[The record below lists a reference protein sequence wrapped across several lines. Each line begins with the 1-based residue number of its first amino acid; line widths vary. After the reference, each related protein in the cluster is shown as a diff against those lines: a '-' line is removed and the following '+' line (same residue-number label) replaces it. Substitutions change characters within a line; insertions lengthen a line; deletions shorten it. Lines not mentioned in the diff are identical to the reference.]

1 MNLGLFRRRRRD
13 DSLALVLQLAA
24 ADAEN
29 ARLRKALSDESFIA
43 AHLRSSA
50 NAREVKLTALQAE
63 IAHLNAELADA
74 VAPVTAPP
82 ANTECVC
89 GGDAE
94 LYWRRRAVD
103 AERQVARHQAN
114 ALVLTDQLA
123 AAEGREVSAGDVQ

>member
-1 MNLGLFRRRRRD
+1 MILGLFRRRRRD
-13 DSLALVLQLAA
+13 DSLALVVRLAA

-43 AHLRSSA
+43 AHLRSGA
-50 NAREVKLTALQAE
+50 KAHEVKLTALQAE

-82 ANTECVC
+82 SSSECVC

-114 ALVLTDQLA
+114 ALVLTDRLA